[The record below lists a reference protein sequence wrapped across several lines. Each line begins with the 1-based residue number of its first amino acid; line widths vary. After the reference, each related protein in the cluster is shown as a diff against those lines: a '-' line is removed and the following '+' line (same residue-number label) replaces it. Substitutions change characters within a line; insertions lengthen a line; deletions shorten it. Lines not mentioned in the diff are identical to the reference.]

1 MKSNFK
7 SKLKAQYLCGII
19 TEAQYHEVL
28 MSGGPKQFDTSGKGL
43 GGPKSNQGN
52 HDIGDVHAQIHGSN
66 LILSATS
73 QHIYIE
79 LTPHQIEDALSQLG
93 IMPKGYN

>member
-28 MSGGPKQFDTSGKGL
+28 MSGGPKQFDTSGKGASPS
-43 GGPKSNQGN
+43 GQGN

-79 LTPHQIEDALSQLG
+79 LTPHQIEDTLSQLG
-93 IMPKGYN
+93 IMPKGGF